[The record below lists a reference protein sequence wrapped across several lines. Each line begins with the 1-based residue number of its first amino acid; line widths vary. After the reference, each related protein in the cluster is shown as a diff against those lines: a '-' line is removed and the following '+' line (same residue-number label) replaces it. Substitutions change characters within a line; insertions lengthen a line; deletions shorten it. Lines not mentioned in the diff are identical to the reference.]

1 MHGQNLEFESLLAF
15 VIEVDDSKV
24 RLCVH
29 INKNAT
35 LYDLD
40 PLIICVISW

>member
-1 MHGQNLEFESLLAF
+1 MVRTLSLKVLLAF
-15 VIEVDDSKV
+15 VIEVDDLKV